1 MKLQSEIL
9 YTDAEML
16 RLLVLLLIIV
26 YFTSDKYMNFWE
38 LGAKSYGLNFY
49 IYPKS
54 RILCGLKMTYNRSIF
69 NFELVN
75 LLGL

>member
-16 RLLVLLLIIV
+16 RLLVLLLNKG
-26 YFTSDKYMNFWE
+26 YFTSDKYMNFGE
-38 LGAKSYGLNFY
+38 LGTKSYGLNFC

-54 RILCGLKMTYNRSIF
+54 CILCGLKMTYNRNIF